1 MSNVESNQIRIF
13 PSSNRTAGN
22 NGTNFLTEYNLSSI
36 VNKLLMPYNG
46 ANNNGFLITTSLN
59 AANDDEDI
67 EFNIGGYFVSVTKSA
82 IVNAINNSSGETNT
96 YQNFVSFNVSDNL
109 VNAAIRVN
117 SSTQSTDPSYICML
131 GSDNVTSDA
140 TIGEGNEISLPILN
154 VTGEAN
160 NYQITSLYSNSKLR
174 LVNFAID
181 DGTL

>member
-46 ANNNGFLITTSLN
+46 ANSNGFLITTDI
-59 AANDDEDI
+59 NDNYI
-67 EFNIGGYFVSVTKSA
+67 EFNIGGYFVNVAKSA
-82 IVNAINNSSGETNT
+82 IVNAINNSSGEENI
-96 YQNFVSFNVSDNL
+96 YQNFVSFNVSDNI
-109 VNAAIRVN
+109 VNAIIRTN
-117 SSTQSTDPSYICML
+117 SSAQSNDPSYIYML
-131 GSDNVTSDA
+131 GSDNVASDA
-140 TIGEGNEISLPILN
+140 TISEGNTISLPILN
-154 VTGEAN
+154 VNGAEGS
-160 NYQITSLYSNSKLR
+160 YQITSLYSNSKLR

>member
-46 ANNNGFLITTSLN
+46 ASSNGFLITTDI
-59 AANDDEDI
+59 NDDYI
-67 EFNIGGYFVSVTKSA
+67 EFNIGGYFVNVAKSA
-82 IVNAINNSSGETNT
+82 IVNAINNSSGETNI
-96 YQNFVSFNVSDNL
+96 YQNFVSFNVSDNI
-109 VNAAIRVN
+109 VNATIRVN
-117 SSTQSTDPSYICML
+117 PSTQSTDPSYIYML

-140 TIGEGNEISLPILN
+140 TIEEGNEISLPILN

-174 LVNFAID
+174 LVNLAID
-181 DGTL
+181 NGTL